1 MEFSEIVAPTVK
13 ELFIRRIEDSILSG
27 ELAIGEQLPSE
38 RELAEQM
45 HVSKTVVH
53 AGITDMVRKG
63 FLEVVPRKG
72 VFVGDYAN
80 KGSLEAL
87 VSIMQHNGG
96 QLDERNVRS
105 LLEMR
110 YAIESVCLLR
120 ILDRKDPQVTARLG
134 EILRKAEQ
142 EAEAQSPNCVRL
154 AEYYYTFHHTLCAAS
169 GNTIA
174 PLIMNA
180 FHVPAVRLWAN
191 SARALGPA
199 DSVGRLHRF
208 YTLICQGER
217 EKALKYLHWMS
228 YESEEIVREN
238 G

>member
-1 MEFSEIVAPTVK
+1 MEFTEIVAPTVK
-13 ELFIRRIEDSILSG
+13 ELFIQRIENSILSG

-53 AGITDMVRKG
+53 SGIVDMVRKG
-63 FLEVVPRKG
+63 FLEVIPRRG

-96 QLDERNVRS
+96 QLDARNIRS
-105 LLEMR
+105 MLEMR
-110 YAIESVCLLR
+110 YAIERVCLSRLMDQADPEV
-120 ILDRKDPQVTARLG
+120 LDRLG
-134 EILRKAEQ
+134 DIVI
-142 EAEAQSPNCVRL
+142 EAEKEADSPAPNHTRL
-154 AEYYYTFHHTLCAAS
+154 AELYYTFHHQICAAS

-180 FHVPAVRLWAN
+180 FRVPAVRLWAN
-191 SARALGPA
+191 SARTLGPK
-199 DSVGRLHRF
+199 DSVGRLSRL
-208 YTLICQGER
+208 YELIWQGDR
-217 EKALKYLHWMS
+217 EKALDYLQWIS
-228 YESEEIVREN
+228 NNSEGIVGE
-238 G
+238 